1 VKNVTDRISNPF
13 DMRPPGPEAD
23 GAADERPEPTTVLG
37 YGDANADFHVVGDH
51 PGVHGGCETGIPF
64 TGSRT
69 GERLQSVL
77 HEVGLA
83 TDGYSDEPGVANLF
97 LSYRYMCCLPGRRTP
112 TVREYDDHEPF
123 FDAELRAIA
132 AHVLLPVGEA
142 ATRHVL
148 GNYTAR
154 GTLVDDVGMSGLHAD
169 HVPGSGFLVV
179 PIREPAEWT
188 DEDRE
193 RLVASLSELLDSD
206 YRQTADL
213 SRFLAGDETYEV
225 R

>member
-1 VKNVTDRISNPF
+1 MKNVTDRITNPF
-13 DMRPPGPEAD
+13 DMRPPCP
-23 GAADERPEPTTVLG
+23 GAEGEQAAVFG

-51 PGVHGGCETGIPF
+51 PGVHGGCETGVPF
-64 TGSRT
+64 TGSPA
-69 GERLQSVL
+69 GERLRSVL
-77 HEVGLA
+77 NEVGLVA
-83 TDGYSDEPGVANLF
+83 DRDGDGDGPAVANLF
-97 LSYRYMCCLPGRRTP
+97 LSYRYMCCLADDRAP
-112 TVREYDDHEPF
+112 TDREYDDLEPF

-148 GNYTAR
+148 ATYGAR
-154 GTLVDDVGMSGLHAD
+154 AALVDDRGMAELHAD

-179 PIREPAEWT
+179 PIREPTEWA
-188 DEDRE
+188 DADRE
-193 RLVASLSELLDSD
+193 RLAASLSELLDSD